1 MIRIFFTL
9 IILIIS
15 INIAVS
21 DERTEKLK
29 LMLEKGLITKDEF
42 KKILNLNKKPK
53 SKIQIKKI
61 SGLTGK
67 EKFEKYEFYIENFRV
82 HTLGPGTIRIDNM
95 LTGETDVTLYGN
107 FKTKFTTNGKRFF
120 KFEFDEENLKSN
132 LFYKGK
138 ILINWTGRYVA
149 RYQATFHQMQVD
161 GVQPFHYFIVIPGKK
176 LISLNFKLFDK
187 KIENAVNKVKK
198 EMSLKYNLSI
208 ADIDKIMETKNN
220 AFVKETEK
228 IISKEQE
235 KIIKELTEKYAG
247 KEITNQIRKE
257 IEKTIGEEMANV
269 LISEIE
275 NITSQAIDQAVEDQ
289 LAAEINAA
297 ISYAVQ
303 QGVSEAAAAAAIEAM
318 IIVYALGGSDED
330 AMNACRQYA
339 GDAC

>member
-9 IILIIS
+9 IILITS
-15 INIAVS
+15 INIAAS

-29 LMLEKGLITKDEF
+29 LMLEKGLITEDEF
-42 KKILNLNKKPK
+42 KKILNLNEKPT
-53 SKIQIKKI
+53 SKIQINQI
-61 SGLTGK
+61 SGSTGK
-67 EKFEKYEFYIENFRV
+67 EKFEKYEFYIDNFRV
-82 HTLGPGTIRIDNM
+82 HTLAPGTIRIDNM
-95 LTGETDVTLYGN
+95 LTGETDVTLYRN

-120 KFEFDEENLKSN
+120 KFKFDEENLKGN
-132 LFYKGK
+132 LLYKDR
-138 ILINWTGRYVA
+138 IIINWTGRYVS

-161 GVQPFHYFIVIPGKK
+161 GLKPFHYFIVIPGKK
-176 LISLNFKLFDK
+176 IISLNFKLFDK
-187 KIENAVNKVKK
+187 KIDKAVNKVKK

-208 ADIDKIMETKNN
+208 ADIDKIMETKHN
-220 AFVKETEK
+220 AFAKETEK
-228 IISKEQE
+228 IISDEQE

-247 KEITNQIRKE
+247 KEITNQIRQE
-257 IEKTIGEEMANV
+257 IERTIGEEMANAF
-269 LISEIE
+269 ISEIE

>member
-235 KIIKELTEKYAG
+235 KMIKELTEKYAG
-247 KEITNQIRKE
+247 KEINNQIRKE
-257 IEKTIGEEMANV
+257 IEKSIGEEMANV

-275 NITSQAIDQAVEDQ
+275 NITSQAIDQAVENE
-289 LAAEINAA
+289 LAKEINAA

-339 GDAC
+339 GSAC

>member
-9 IILIIS
+9 IILITS
-15 INIAVS
+15 INIAAS

-29 LMLEKGLITKDEF
+29 LMLEKGLITEDEF